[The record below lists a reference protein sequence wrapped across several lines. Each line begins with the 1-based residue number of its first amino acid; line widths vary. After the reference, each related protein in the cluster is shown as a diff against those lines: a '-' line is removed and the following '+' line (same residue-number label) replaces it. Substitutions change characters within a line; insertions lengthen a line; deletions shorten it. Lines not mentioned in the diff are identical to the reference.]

1 MATSGSHGGDFVPVG
16 PAHNY
21 EYEPDKFAVKTILAV
36 PAAVIITGL
45 VAFTITWTLFES
57 VFDPA
62 MKEPAEVQ
70 AAVDRNNA
78 PLNERL
84 SRISSTD
91 PKAEVQQPR
100 LEGMQVTE
108 VYKRDTGYQIT
119 AEMSTTKPK
128 AEGNSPRFHAPDLR
142 PEKQKELIASGADK
156 ATGAIRVPVDE
167 AIKLLVDGKL
177 LQTQTGAARLE
188 IDPDW
193 NRPKES
199 NGGNAKTPEA
209 PKPAAKKA
217 AEEKKASEPEK
228 K

>member
-1 MATSGSHGGDFVPVG
+1 MATSGSHGGDFTPVG
-16 PAHNY
+16 PAHNL

-36 PAAVIITGL
+36 PAAVLITGL
-45 VAFTITWTLFES
+45 IAFGITWTLFER

-62 MKEPAEVQ
+62 IKEPADIQ
-70 AAVDRNNA
+70 AAADRNNA

-108 VYKRDTGYQIT
+108 VYKRDSGYKIT

-128 AEGNSPRFHAPDLR
+128 AEGNSPRYHATDLR
-142 PEKQKELIASGADK
+142 PEKQKELTAAGADK

-177 LQTQTGAARLE
+177 LQTQSGAARLE

-199 NGGNAKTPEA
+199 NGGSAKLPETA
-209 PKPAAKKA
+209 KPAAPKKA
-217 AEEKKASEPEK
+217 KAPAAPIAG
-228 K
+228 